1 MDYSTRNVFECGSA
15 TIVNYLPEIGLEAAI
30 EEIITGLHARPRR
43 ISSKYFYDKK
53 GSKLFE
59 NITVLDEYYPS
70 RTEKAILRM
79 LPLGAITDCS
89 KVDIVELGSGDHS
102 KITLFLDK
110 IPVKQMQGVRYFPVD
125 ISRPALEASIKELAC
140 MFPGLAVQ
148 GIIADYIHQMH
159 IVSGERKKLYCFLG
173 STIGNLDRG
182 DAMQFVRD
190 ISDTMNPGDRFL
202 IGFDRVKDV
211 QILENA
217 YNDAQG
223 LTAQFNRNILNV
235 INRLIESDFDTEDFE
250 HRAFYNRAEQRIEMH
265 LEAITDVCVKTPFAA
280 ENILIRKGERIH
292 TENSHKFEEKDI
304 QLIGEH
310 AELAVNKIFSDE
322 NQWFSLVNYKKIG

>member
-30 EEIITGLHARPRR
+30 EEIITGLHAQPKR
-43 ISSKYFYDKK
+43 IASKYFYDKK
-53 GSKLFE
+53 GSELFE

-70 RTEKAILRM
+70 RTEKSILRV

-89 KVDIVELGSGDHS
+89 EVDIVELGSGDHS
-102 KITLFLDK
+102 KITLFLEK
-110 IPVKQMQGVRYFPVD
+110 IPAKQMQGVRYFPVD
-125 ISRPALEASIKELAC
+125 ISRPALEASIKELIC

-148 GIIADYIHQMH
+148 GIVADYIHQMH

-173 STIGNLDRG
+173 STIGNLDREE
-182 DAMQFVRD
+182 AVQFVRD
-190 ISDTMNPGDRFL
+190 VSETMNSGDSFL
-202 IGFDRVKDV
+202 IGFDRVKEV

-223 LTAQFNRNILNV
+223 LTAQFNKNILNV
-235 INRLIESDFDTEDFE
+235 INGLIKSDFDTEDFE
-250 HRAFYNRAEQRIEMH
+250 HRAFYNEDKRRIEMY
-265 LEAITDVCVKTPFAA
+265 LEAKKTLHVKSPFSKKDIVIKK
-280 ENILIRKGERIH
+280 EETIH

-310 AELAVNKIFSDE
+310 AELAVNRIFPDE
-322 NQWFSLVNYKKIG
+322 NQWFSLVNYRKI